1 VAKTKQSSTKTHA
14 TKASVT
20 TYVAAVENERRRE
33 EARILVKA
41 FSKATGWQATMWGS
55 SIIGFGRYGY
65 TYDSGHAG
73 DMCLVG
79 FSPRK
84 GAVSL
89 YLHTKSPEAAALVDR
104 LGKVRRSAGCLYVA
118 KLEDIDLDV
127 LGELIKTS
135 VASAT
140 KEFTAK
146 GWPVSHA

>member
-1 VAKTKQSSTKTHA
+1 VAKAKPSSTKTHA
-14 TKASVT
+14 TKASVA

-41 FSKATGWQATMWGS
+41 FSKATGWPATLWGS

-65 TYDSGHAG
+65 TYDSGHTG
-73 DMCLVG
+73 EMCLVG

-89 YLHTKSPEAAALVDR
+89 YLHTKSPEAAALVGR
-104 LGKVRRSAGCLYVA
+104 LGKVKKSAGCIYVSR
-118 KLEDIDLDV
+118 LEDIDLDV

-140 KEFTAK
+140 KEFTSK
-146 GWPVSHA
+146 GWPVSRA

>member
-1 VAKTKQSSTKTHA
+1 VAKTKPSSTRTHA

-33 EARILVKA
+33 EASTLVKVFA
-41 FSKATGWQATMWGS
+41 KATGWRATMWGG
-55 SIIGFGRYGY
+55 SIIGFGRYAY
-65 TYDSGHAG
+65 TYDSGHTG
-73 DMCLVG
+73 EMCLVG

-89 YLHTKSPEAAALVDR
+89 YLHTKSPEAAALVER
-104 LGKVRRSAGCLYVA
+104 LGKVKKSTGCIYVS

-140 KEFTAK
+140 REFSSK
-146 GWPVSHA
+146 GWPVSAA